1 MRNWFY
7 RCGGAVVCLAIGW
20 LTGRQHGAGGNI
32 SQAMLNPQSAA
43 RSSASERNDDNAARQ
58 KRAFQPLRDKRGF
71 LALEDLPTE
80 EQRIMA
86 LYRAL
91 DDATPEN
98 IKQLV
103 DQFLAMTSGE
113 SNRLLQLTGSIN
125 FGVSLM

>member
-1 MRNWFY
+1 
-7 RCGGAVVCLAIGW
+7 
-20 LTGRQHGAGGNI
+20 
-32 SQAMLNPQSAA
+32 MLNPQSAA